1 MKESKKWNYKQQMV
15 LRDAVQG
22 NYQLNSTSAQC
33 VDFIQ
38 SLTNQQCVNS
48 TINQS
53 AMCKFN
59 NSPISSV
66 KLDN

>member
-22 NYQLNSTSAQC
+22 NYQLNSTLAQC

-38 SLTNQQCVNS
+38 QLTNQQCRNS
-48 TINQS
+48 TTDQL
-53 AMCKFN
+53 A
-59 NSPISSV
+59 V
-66 KLDN
+66 